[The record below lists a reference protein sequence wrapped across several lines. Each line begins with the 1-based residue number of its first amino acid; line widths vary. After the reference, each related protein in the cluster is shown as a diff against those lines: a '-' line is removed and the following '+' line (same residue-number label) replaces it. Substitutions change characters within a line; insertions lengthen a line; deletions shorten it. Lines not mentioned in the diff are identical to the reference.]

1 MRSNPRG
8 ESLPRVGFQVQK
20 KLYEK
25 KKVADELGVNVGELA
40 REVLRKKLEEIVEK
54 KTGARPRGVKST
66 WGVPLVITTLM
77 NREDLLIAVLRFLK
91 DTNPEFLERALKRAG
106 VVSEEWRLGGEG
118 EGEDEEA

>member
-25 KKVADELGVNVGELA
+25 IKKVADGLGVNVGELA

-54 KTGARPRGVKST
+54 KTGARPRGVKSS

-106 VVSEEWRLGGEG
+106 VASEERRLGG

>member
-1 MRSNPRG
+1 
-8 ESLPRVGFQVQK
+8 VGFQVQK